1 MPSPFYFYYFGAVP
15 LAPTEEEEEEAA
27 EIPRWIE
34 LSGAAHAWQAGP
46 RAGILPR
53 FNRIYQQEA
62 GTPQFERTTDA
73 VN

>member
-1 MPSPFYFYYFGAVP
+1 MPIPYYPFYLGAVS
-15 LAPTEEEEEEAA
+15 AA
-27 EIPRWIE
+27 VVETPAAAPRWTE
-34 LSGAAHAWQAGP
+34 VSGTAKAWQAGP

-62 GTPQFERTTDA
+62 GAPQFERTTDA

>member
-1 MPSPFYFYYFGAVP
+1 MPILFYPFYVGA
-15 LAPTEEEEEEAA
+15 EEATVAA
-27 EIPRWIE
+27 ETPAAPGRWTE
-34 LSGAAHAWQAGP
+34 VSGTAKAWQAGP

-62 GTPQFERTTDA
+62 GAPQFERTTDA

>member
-1 MPSPFYFYYFGAVP
+1 MPSRFYLFYFGA
-15 LAPTEEEEEEAA
+15 EAA
-27 EIPRWIE
+27 VVTETPAAPARWTE
-34 LSGAAHAWQAGP
+34 VSGTAKSWQAGP

-53 FNRIYQQEA
+53 FNRIYQQEP